1 MVYQFFH
8 QRDLTPDDF
17 DDFPWRCTG
26 GLTPDRSPR
35 RSQTASPARME
46 LFVDRLQ
53 AAVFD
58 VSIDLRRAD
67 AGVAKH
73 FLERSDVRA
82 TGQQMIKGRGS
93 GLI

>member
-1 MVYQFFH
+1 
-8 QRDLTPDDF
+8 
-17 DDFPWRCTG
+17 
-26 GLTPDRSPR
+26 
-35 RSQTASPARME
+35 ME